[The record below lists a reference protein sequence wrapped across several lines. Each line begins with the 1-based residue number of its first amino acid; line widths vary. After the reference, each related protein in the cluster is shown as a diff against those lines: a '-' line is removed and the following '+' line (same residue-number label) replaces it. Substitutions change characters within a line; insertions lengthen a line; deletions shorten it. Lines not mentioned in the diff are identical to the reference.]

1 MAELRREV
9 GGGSELAQLNLITMK
24 EERPR
29 LKPLSIQDRDFLE
42 RLEHLATEAAHVR
55 ALALNVAEKIG
66 RENQAEFYLESIC
79 GPQEGEGTL
88 LWVACGIGNSPL
100 LRSKQHL
107 QMLWHSLRALI
118 AAQFSGFSL
127 DDQEAIREVISM
139 LIPAKESDSFR
150 VSLDSYWRHELKGGT
165 PILFSRVFAV
175 LSLYSIVLPRL
186 GKSRSSS
193 GPHDSATGDTAFR
206 QAAQLLMHV
215 AEMDF
220 GSTDEIGRLVWS
232 VTLWKLSLN
241 LYQLVGQFAES
252 LPEAEKKTLPDDR
265 SETIALK
272 LEALEEKL
280 RNQLAVIL
288 QLETASP
295 FVVADIVG
303 VLGGRYLNPGAEVE
317 PAYSALY
324 TKAAEYVLKQ
334 RGSWQ
339 APKDLK
345 DALQDP
351 LVERYSP
358 LAYLLDLPNPML
370 MPCLEA
376 LADAAGD
383 TLGSLKRELASYQIK
398 LPWGENVKAK
408 RMQVVG
414 AIYNGLM
421 VGAAVSERMKDL
433 LSDVELD
440 ELGATLPEKL
450 TDWGSLSDSL
460 GFKHNLSKGVI
471 EPWIE
476 RSEMRPGAILV
487 FGPPGTGKT
496 TIAKTLLGEL
506 IQGLRRGPGGG
517 ANENWR
523 FLALSPADFARQG
536 SDLVIAAAEKLF
548 RRLQRVRRCIVLL
561 DEMEE
566 FLRARGPETNRESR
580 LITTA
585 FLPLLQETVSKREII
600 LIVATNFV
608 GTIDQA
614 VTRRGRFDLILP
626 LGPPDDPSRESII
639 REALEDWPEQLW
651 PWSKKENEESEKEK
665 EESEERDEREPKE
678 TKEIALI
685 VHYTMG
691 YTQPE
696 IRDYMQE
703 LRRAQEKR
711 PTNDTP
717 QIPESEL
724 WRIRQER
731 VPMALSGNPGC
742 NWRTFRDEAARFK
755 RPAIAEETQ
764 DEKYW
769 EEPGLPRL

>member
-1 MAELRREV
+1 
-9 GGGSELAQLNLITMK
+9 MK
-24 EERPR
+24 EERP
-29 LKPLSIQDRDFLE
+29 KSKTLSIQDRDFLE

-55 ALALNVAEKIG
+55 ALALKVAEKISL
-66 RENQAEFYLESIC
+66 ENQAEFYLESIC
-79 GPQEGEGTL
+79 GPPEAKGTL
-88 LWVACGIGNSPL
+88 LWVACGIENSPL

-107 QMLWHSLRALI
+107 QILWHSLGALI

-127 DDQEAIREVISM
+127 DDQEAIREVIST
-139 LIPAKESDSFR
+139 LIPAKEGDSFR
-150 VSLDSYWRHELKGGT
+150 ASLESYWRPEFKDT
-165 PILFSRVFAV
+165 SILFSRVFAL

-186 GKSRSSS
+186 SKSHSPS
-193 GPHDSATGDTAFR
+193 GPDDSAIRDTAFR

-215 AEMDF
+215 REMKF
-220 GSTDEIGRLVWS
+220 GSTDEVGRLVWN

-241 LYQLVGQFAES
+241 LYQLVGHFAAS
-252 LPEAEKKTLPDDR
+252 LPEAEKETLPGDC
-265 SETIALK
+265 SETLTLK

-317 PAYSALY
+317 PAHSVLY
-324 TKAAEYVLKQ
+324 TRAAEYVLKQ
-334 RGSWQ
+334 CGSWQ

-345 DALQDP
+345 DDLQDP

-383 TLGSLKRELASYQIK
+383 ALGSLKRELASYQIK
-398 LPWGENVKAK
+398 LPRGGENVKVK
-408 RMQVVG
+408 GMQVAG

-440 ELGATLPEKL
+440 ELGAKLPEKL
-450 TDWGSLSDSL
+450 LDWDSLSDSL
-460 GFKHNLSKGVI
+460 GFKQNLSEGVI
-471 EPWIE
+471 KPWIE

-496 TIAKTLLGEL
+496 TIAKTLLGKL

-517 ANENWR
+517 ANEGWR

-536 SDLVIAAAEKLF
+536 SDLVIAAAENLF
-548 RRLQRVRRCIVLL
+548 RRLQRVRRCVVLL

-626 LGPPDDPSRESII
+626 LGPPDEDSRRPII
-639 REALEDWPEQLW
+639 SNAVKHWPEQLR
-651 PWSKKENEESEKEK
+651 PWSEKDEE
-665 EESEERDEREPKE
+665 E
-678 TKEIALI
+678 TKGKRLALI

-711 PTNDTP
+711 PTNVSP

-755 RPAIAEETQ
+755 RPAITEETQ